1 MKEDAKCH
9 LSFALAKMY
18 EDIGELDQAFS
29 HLSEGNALRK
39 KLLNYSINRDK
50 ELFIRLKKTQPN
62 LQKSSVEIKENL
74 IKPTPIFILGMPR
87 SGTTLVEQIISSHS
101 EVTGAGELNYISKY
115 GFQLATDPVFI
126 EEVSVFEFRERYL
139 SDLSELSNGK
149 QFITDK
155 MPQNFRFIPLICA
168 AFPEAKIIHV
178 QRNAA
183 ATCWSN
189 FKQYF
194 SSTGLEYSY
203 DLEDIV
209 SYFGLYTDLM
219 DFWQSIYRDRIY
231 NLDYEKLTIDQK
243 KETRKLIK
251 HLELD
256 WQEACLSPHKNNR
269 NVRTASQQQVRQK
282 VYTGSSENW
291 RKYEPFLNGAFDD
304 LPS

>member
-1 MKEDAKCH
+1 MNHVSQFGGH
-9 LSFALAKMY
+9 LV
-18 EDIGELDQAFS
+18 LDSA
-29 HLSEGNALRK
+29 A
-39 KLLNYSINRDK
+39 IN
-50 ELFIRLKKTQPN
+50 T
-62 LQKSSVEIKENL
+62 
-74 IKPTPIFILGMPR
+74 
-87 SGTTLVEQIISSHS
+87 
-101 EVTGAGELNYISKY
+101 AAISK
-115 GFQLATDPVFI
+115 
-126 EEVSVFEFRERYL
+126 FRDRYL
-139 SDLSELSNGK
+139 AGASKVSNGK